1 MKVAKPSVALA
12 TLLLSACSSIGPA
25 PWQSTE
31 AEWIDLSHTYDKS
44 TLYWPNNT
52 RGFEHVE
59 EAHGTTPAGFFYSS
73 YSLSTPEHGGTHIDA
88 PIHFAANGL
97 TVDRLPLSS
106 LTGQAVVVDV
116 SAKASANRDYRLS
129 VDDLLAW
136 ETAHGRID
144 PATIVLVRTGYGRH
158 YPDRAHYFGTTRTG
172 AEAIPELH
180 FPGVHPEATRWLV
193 EQRDIKA
200 LGIDTASIDYGQST
214 DFLTHQILMAK
225 NKPGF
230 ENLANLD
237 QLPARGV
244 FVVALPMK
252 IGGGSGGPLRIIA
265 TRAR

>member
-1 MKVAKPSVALA
+1 MKSVQVSIVVTA
-12 TLLLSACSSIGPA
+12 LLLSACSSIGPA
-25 PWQSTE
+25 PWQSTGT
-31 AEWIDLSHTYDKS
+31 EWIDLSHTYDKS

-97 TVDRLPLSS
+97 TVDRLPLAS
-106 LTGQAVVVDV
+106 LIGKAIVVDV
-116 SAKASANRDYRLS
+116 VAQATANRDYRLQ
-129 VDDLLAW
+129 VEDLLAW
-136 ETAHGRID
+136 EKVNGRID
-144 PATIVLVRTGYGRH
+144 PDTIVLVRTGYGRH
-158 YPDRAHYFGTTRTG
+158 YPDRARYFGTPRTG

-214 DFLTHQILMAK
+214 DFLTHQILMAR

-237 QLPARGV
+237 QLPSRGI